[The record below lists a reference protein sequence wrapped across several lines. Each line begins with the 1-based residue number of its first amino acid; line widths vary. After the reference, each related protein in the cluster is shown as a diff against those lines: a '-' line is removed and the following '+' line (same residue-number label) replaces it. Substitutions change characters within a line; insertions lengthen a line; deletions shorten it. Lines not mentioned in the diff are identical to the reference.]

1 MKITDIKPQVKN
13 PNRYS
18 IFLDRKYSFSL
29 SADELLNQHLAVG
42 MELESTTLKELNNTA
57 KVDKAYM
64 QVLNLLA
71 RRPRSVWEV
80 EQYLEKKSIEHNTV
94 TKIVNKL
101 KKNELLNDTK
111 FAESWVSNRRLL
123 KNVSKKRLEQELYQK
138 RISNQIISKV
148 LSEDDVTDLD
158 VLQELITRKLK
169 QTRYK
174 DKQKLMAY
182 LIRQGFNY
190 NDVKQVIL
198 DTKQDD

>member
-18 IFLDRKYSFSL
+18 IFLDSKYSFSL
-29 SADELLNQHLAVG
+29 STDELLDQHLTVG
-42 MELESTTLKELNNTA
+42 MELDIATLKELNNTA

-148 LSEDDVTDLD
+148 LSEDDVTDFD

-190 NDVKQVIL
+190 NDVKRVIL